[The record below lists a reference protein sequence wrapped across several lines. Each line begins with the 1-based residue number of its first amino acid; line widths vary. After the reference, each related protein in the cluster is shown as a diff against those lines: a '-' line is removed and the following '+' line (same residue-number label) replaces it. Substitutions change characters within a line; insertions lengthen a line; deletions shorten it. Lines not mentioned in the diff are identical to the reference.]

1 MRNLTIQRAKSFV
14 GSLTKTHIFM
24 EDPNGTERIDNTACT
39 KLGFLKNGL
48 TQTFQ
53 IPDYAVRIFA
63 VSDLIFKGVCYDVYN
78 LEAGVEDVFLTG
90 AVSKDFF
97 AGYPFRF
104 DNNDSAEVQAIRQ
117 KNRKAMIPILIGTV
131 IIGGVIGGFNGYNSA
146 ARGNS
151 SEPMSTVPQ
160 TFENAYFS
168 ITLTESFTEG
178 TSDGFD
184 AYYESDDV
192 LVLASQ
198 ETFDGDM
205 EFAQMS
211 LTEYGQL
218 IMDANE
224 LGGYVNGGDGLV
236 FFTYTESIDG
246 DDYRYDVYL
255 YKSSDAFWMIQ
266 FVTFADTTELYQDSI
281 TQWAKTV
288 TFK

>member
-14 GSLTKTHIFM
+14 SSLTKTHIFM
-24 EDPNGTERIDNTACT
+24 EDPNGTERINNTACT

-63 VSDLIFKGVCYDVYN
+63 VSDPIFRGVCYDVYN
-78 LEAGVEDVFLTG
+78 LEAGVEDVFLSG
-90 AVSKDFF
+90 AIAKDFL

-117 KNRKAMIPILIGTV
+117 KNKKTMILILIGAA
-131 IIGGVIGGFNGYNSA
+131 IIGYLGGFYGYNSA
-146 ARGNS
+146 AHGNS

-168 ITLTESFTEG
+168 ITLTESFDT
-178 TSDGFD
+178 TTYDGFD
-184 AYYESDDV
+184 ACYESTDV

-198 ETFDGDM
+198 EPFDGDE

-224 LGGYVNGGDGLV
+224 LGGYVSGSDGLV
-236 FFTYTESIDG
+236 YFTYTESIDG